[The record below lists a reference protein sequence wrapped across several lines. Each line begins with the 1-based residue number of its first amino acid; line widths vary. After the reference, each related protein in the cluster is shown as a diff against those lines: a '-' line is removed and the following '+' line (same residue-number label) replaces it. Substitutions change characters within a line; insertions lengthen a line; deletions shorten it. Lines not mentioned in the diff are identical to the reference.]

1 MAKGAHKYI
10 PIRHKLIY
18 YVMTVVLFIAAVVLP
33 LEFRRPLI
41 ELEQLIDNG
50 KNLIAGFRASFSED
64 ELGRLNRFLL
74 RTQAESLALN
84 EELDPYL
91 YLAFNM
97 LAQRGAL
104 PPEEE
109 ARQRLE
115 EDDHLPE
122 GFDYAKLQ
130 QAEAYWRGKFE
141 EDPGVDEIFS
151 RYKRV
156 LVGAKSLAK
165 EAGFRIAD
173 AYIMLDTG
181 QREGIYENG
190 IAFLLDGYSW
200 WEEPSFP
207 GEVFEITD
215 NQFWRKSALERRSE
229 FGNNPLHDPDQWLLP
244 RFDVDEWG
252 TWFGVWKT
260 EELSGGFN
268 IFTLDIEASR
278 VRQAMITVLVWTL
291 VVGTLVIALVAL
303 IATVLGNMVTRPLTE
318 LAKGA
323 QEVAKGNYDHVV
335 PVFRADE
342 LGDLTHSF
350 NEMTR
355 GQKEKLNL
363 KAALEKLLSK
373 ELAELAGQQGMVLGG
388 QKTDCTLVFTDFAGF
403 STISQWMTPNEAVT
417 QLNTYFRVLIPI
429 IKKYRGFPDK
439 YIGDAIVA
447 IFGAPIHFRDHAEE
461 GLRCAIEL
469 QRALRRL
476 NIERRRHKL
485 PVFEMR
491 IGINSG
497 DVIVGAIGCDMKLEY
512 TSIGETTNLANRMES
527 ACEIGHILIAEGT
540 YRRINMQN
548 FQDVS
553 IDTVP
558 SLIQVKG
565 YLEPVKAYRVLVDK
579 LHIEKEVGKG
589 ANNYYGYH
597 SRDLETTQTG
607 A

>member
-1 MAKGAHKYI
+1 MARQGRRYI
-10 PIRHKLIY
+10 PIRLKLIY

-33 LEFRRPLI
+33 LELRRPLV
-41 ELEQLIDNG
+41 ELQQLIENG
-50 KNLIAGFRASFSED
+50 QTLLAGIRAAFSED
-64 ELGRLNRFLL
+64 ELGRLNRFVLQTL
-74 RTQAESLALN
+74 PESTALN
-84 EELDPYL
+84 EELDPYV
-91 YLAFNM
+91 YLSFN
-97 LAQRGAL
+97 LLTLRGAL

-109 ARQRLE
+109 IRARLE
-115 EDDHLPE
+115 EEEKLPE
-122 GFDYAKLQ
+122 AFDYAKLE
-130 QAEAYWRGKFE
+130 QATEYWRRQF
-141 EDPGVDEIFS
+141 DAHPGILEIFS

-156 LVGAKSLAK
+156 LMGAKALAK
-165 EAGFRIAD
+165 EAGFRVAD

-181 QREGIYENG
+181 VKEGAFENG
-190 IAFLLDGYSW
+190 IAFLLDGYGW
-200 WEEPSFP
+200 WEEPSYP
-207 GEVFEITD
+207 GEVFEITN

-229 FGNNPLHDPDQWLLP
+229 YGHNPLHDPDHWLLP

-278 VRQAMITVLVWTL
+278 VKRTMVTVLIW
-291 VVGTLVIALVAL
+291 VGVMATIVIALVTL
-303 IATVLGNMVTRPLTE
+303 LATLLGNMVTRPITE

-323 QEVAKGNYDHVV
+323 QEIAKGNYDHVV
-335 PVFRADE
+335 PVFREDE

-403 STISQWMTPNEAVT
+403 STISQWMTPNDAVA

-447 IFGAPIHFRDHAEE
+447 IFGAPIHFRDHAEQ
-461 GLRCAIEL
+461 GLRCAIEM

-476 NIERRRHKL
+476 NIERRRQGL

-497 DVIVGAIGCDMKLEY
+497 NVIVGAIGCDMKLEY
-512 TSIGETTNLANRMES
+512 TSIGETTNLANRMEC

-540 YRRINMQN
+540 YRRIHTQN
-548 FQDVS
+548 FSDVF
-553 IDTVP
+553 IDSDP
-558 SLIQVKG
+558 SLLQVKG

-579 LHIEKEVGKG
+579 LVIAKEAGKG
-589 ANNYYGYH
+589 ATSYYGY
-597 SRDLETTQTG
+597 QTRELAG

>member
-1 MAKGAHKYI
+1 MAKGERRYI

-18 YVMTVVLFIAAVVLP
+18 YVMAVVLFIAAVVLP
-33 LEFRRPLI
+33 LELRRPLV
-41 ELEQLIDNG
+41 ELHQLIENG
-50 KNLIAGFRASFSED
+50 QTLLAGVRASFSED
-64 ELGRLNRFLL
+64 ELGRLNRFVL
-74 RTQAESLALN
+74 RTQGESVALN
-84 EELDPYL
+84 EELAPYL
-91 YLAFNM
+91 YLSFNM
-97 LAQRGAL
+97 LVQRDTL
-104 PPEEE
+104 PPEAEV
-109 ARQRLE
+109 RQRLE
-115 EDDHLPE
+115 EEELLPE
-122 GFDYAKLQ
+122 EFDYAKLE
-130 QAEAYWRGKFE
+130 QAAEYWRGKFE
-141 EDPGVDEIFS
+141 QDPGVEEIFS

-156 LVGAKSLAK
+156 LMGAKALAK
-165 EAGFRIAD
+165 EAGFRVAD

-181 QREGIYENG
+181 QKEGAFENA
-190 IAFLLDGYSW
+190 IAFLLDGYGW

-207 GEVFEITD
+207 GEMFEITD

-229 FGNNPLHDPDQWLLP
+229 FGHNPLHDPDHWLLP
-244 RFDVDEWG
+244 RFDEDEWG

-278 VRQAMITVLVWTL
+278 VRRTMITVLVWVV
-291 VVGTLVIALVAL
+291 VVGALVIALVAL
-303 IATVLGNMVTRPLTE
+303 IATVLGNMVTRPITE

-323 QEVAKGNYDHVV
+323 REVAKGNYDHVV
-335 PVFRADE
+335 PVFREDE

-363 KAALEKLLSK
+363 KTALEKLLSK

-403 STISQWMTPNEAVT
+403 STISQWMTPNEAVA

-447 IFGAPIHFRDHAEE
+447 IFGAPIHFRDHAEQ

-476 NIERRRHKL
+476 NIERRREGL

-527 ACEIGHILIAEGT
+527 ACEIGHILVAEGT
-540 YRRINMQN
+540 YRRIHMQN
-548 FQDVS
+548 FTDVV
-553 IDTVP
+553 IDSVP

-579 LHIEKEVGKG
+579 LVIEKEVGKG
-589 ANNYYGYH
+589 ASSYYGYR
-597 SRDLETTQTG
+597 SRELETTQAG
-607 A
+607 

>member
-1 MAKGAHKYI
+1 MAKGERRYI

-18 YVMTVVLFIAAVVLP
+18 YVMAVVLFIAAVVLP
-33 LEFRRPLI
+33 LELRRPLV
-41 ELEQLIDNG
+41 ELHQLIENG
-50 KNLIAGFRASFSED
+50 QTLLAGVRASFSED
-64 ELGRLNRFLL
+64 ELGRLNRFVL
-74 RTQAESLALN
+74 RTQGESVALN
-84 EELDPYL
+84 EELAPYL
-91 YLAFNM
+91 YLSFNM
-97 LAQRGAL
+97 LVQRDTL
-104 PPEEE
+104 PPEAEV
-109 ARQRLE
+109 RQRLE
-115 EDDHLPE
+115 EEELLPE
-122 GFDYAKLQ
+122 EFDYAKLE
-130 QAEAYWRGKFE
+130 QAAEYWRGKFE
-141 EDPGVDEIFS
+141 QDPGVEEIFS

-156 LVGAKSLAK
+156 LMGAKALAK
-165 EAGFRIAD
+165 EAGFRVAD

-181 QREGIYENG
+181 QKEGAFENA
-190 IAFLLDGYSW
+190 IAFLLDGYGW

-207 GEVFEITD
+207 GEMFEITD

-229 FGNNPLHDPDQWLLP
+229 FGHNPLHDPDHWLLP
-244 RFDVDEWG
+244 RFDEDEWG

-278 VRQAMITVLVWTL
+278 VRRTMITVLVWVV
-291 VVGTLVIALVAL
+291 VVGALVIALVAL
-303 IATVLGNMVTRPLTE
+303 IATVLGNMVTRPITE

-323 QEVAKGNYDHVV
+323 REVAKGNYDHVV
-335 PVFRADE
+335 PVFREDE

-403 STISQWMTPNEAVT
+403 STISQWMTPNEAVA

-429 IKKYRGFPDK
+429 IKKYRGFP
-439 YIGDAIVA
+439 GQVHRRCHRRHLRRPHPLPRPRRA
-447 IFGAPIHFRDHAEE
+447 GA
-461 GLRCAIEL
+461 
-469 QRALRRL
+469 ALRHRAATGAAPAQY
-476 NIERRRHKL
+476 RAAAGGL

-527 ACEIGHILIAEGT
+527 ACEIGHILVAEGT
-540 YRRINMQN
+540 YRRIHMQN
-548 FQDVS
+548 FTDVV
-553 IDTVP
+553 IDSVP

-579 LHIEKEVGKG
+579 LVIEKEVGKG
-589 ANNYYGYH
+589 ASSYYGYR
-597 SRDLETTQTG
+597 SRELETTQAG
-607 A
+607 